1 MNKLFKIG
9 TLAVLT
15 CSLVFSTV
23 QETEATGNY
32 TRVSGSDRLSTA
44 IEISKKGWP
53 SGLEGERVV
62 IVARADNPADA
73 LSAASLSGSKDAPIL
88 LTYSNTISSKVLDEI
103 KRLSAVKVYVLGGEK
118 AISNTVV
125 NTLKSKG
132 LEVVRISGSK
142 RYQTASNINKVA
154 GTDTNSRAIVA
165 SGTSVADALSAS
177 TDSAINGV
185 PIYLVTKD
193 TIPVNLP
200 SNIKSVN
207 IYGGLGV
214 VSKTVEDLLKSKGI
228 SVKRYAGKD
237 RYDTNRLANANFQPN
252 NAILVRGTSVSTGK
266 EDYPDSV
273 AASGLA
279 HRKNAAIVLS
289 HNTNYNPNVRSLVNK
304 LGINNVFVLGGN
316 SAISNSIVAAY
327 QSSYPD
333 PIGKL
338 KITSLD
344 LEKDK
349 VVIKNE
355 DSRDLNLTGW
365 ILYSADGNQ
374 TFNFPD
380 NYVLKKGSSV
390 SIVSGRGAT
399 NNPPSQL
406 FWTGAYMW
414 ENEGDIARV
423 YNPLNGLVSEV
434 KK

>member
-1 MNKLFKIG
+1 MKKLLKIG

-15 CSLVFSTV
+15 GSLLFSSV
-23 QETEATGNY
+23 QETEATGSY
-32 TRVSGSDRLSTA
+32 IRISGSDRLSTA

-53 SGLEGERVV
+53 SGLAGERVV
-62 IVARADNPADA
+62 ILARADNPADA
-73 LSAASLSGSKDAPIL
+73 LSAASLSGAKDAPIL
-88 LTYSNTISSKVLDEI
+88 LTYTNTISTKVLDEI
-103 KRLSAVKVYVLGGEK
+103 RRLNTLKVYVLGGEK

-132 LEVVRISGSK
+132 LEVERIYGSE
-142 RYQTASNINKVA
+142 RYQTAYYINREA
-154 GTDTNSRAIVA
+154 GTDTNTRAIVA

-193 TIPVNLP
+193 TIPVNIP

-207 IYGGLGV
+207 IYGGTGV
-214 VSKTVEDLLKSKGI
+214 VSKKVEDILRSKGI

-237 RYDTNRLANANFQPN
+237 RYDTNRLALANFQPN

-289 HNTNYNPNVRSLVNK
+289 HNTNYIPGVKSLVNK
-304 LGINNVFVLGGN
+304 LGVYNIFVLGGN
-316 SAISNSIVAAY
+316 IAISSTLVSAY

-338 KITSLD
+338 QITSLD

-349 VVIKNE
+349 VVIKNV

-365 ILYSADGNQ
+365 RLYSADGGQ
-374 TFNFPD
+374 TFYFPN

-390 SIVSGRGAT
+390 TVVSGRGAT
-399 NNPPSQL
+399 HNPPSQL
-406 FWTGAYMW
+406 LWTNSYIW
-414 ENEGDIARV
+414 ENDGDIARV
-423 YNPLNGLVSEV
+423 INPLNGLVSEAR
-434 KK
+434 K

>member
-1 MNKLFKIG
+1 MKKLFKIG

-15 CSLVFSTV
+15 GSLLFSAV

-32 TRVSGSDRLSTA
+32 TRVSGSDRLATA

-53 SGLEGERVV
+53 SGLDGERVV
-62 IVARADNPADA
+62 ILARADNPADA
-73 LSAASLSGSKDAPIL
+73 LSAASLSGAKNAPIL
-88 LTYSNTISSKVLDEI
+88 LTYPNTISTKVLDEI
-103 KRLSAVKVYVLGGEK
+103 RRLNTVKVYVLGGEK

-132 LEVVRISGSK
+132 LEVERISGSE
-142 RYQTASNINKVA
+142 RYQTAYNINREA
-154 GTDTNSRAIVA
+154 GTDTNTRAIVA

-193 TIPVNLP
+193 TIPVNIP

-207 IYGGLGV
+207 IYGGTGV
-214 VSKTVEDLLKSKGI
+214 VSQKVEDSLRSKGI

-237 RYDTNRLANANFQPN
+237 RYDTNRLALANFQPN

-289 HNTNYNPNVRSLVNK
+289 HNTNYLPNVRILVNK
-304 LGINNVFVLGGN
+304 LGVYNVFVLGGT
-316 SAISNSIVAAY
+316 SAISNALVSAY

-333 PIGKL
+333 PLGKL
-338 KITSLD
+338 QITSLD
-344 LEKDK
+344 LDKDK
-349 VVIKNE
+349 VVIKNV

-365 ILYSADGNQ
+365 RLFSADGGQ
-374 TFNFPD
+374 TFYFPN

-390 SIVSGRGAT
+390 TIVSGRGAT
-399 NNPPSQL
+399 HNPPSQL
-406 FWTGAYMW
+406 LWTNAYIW
-414 ENEGDIARV
+414 ENDGDIARV

-434 KK
+434 RK

>member
-1 MNKLFKIG
+1 MKKLFKIG
-9 TLAVLT
+9 AFAVLT
-15 CSLVFSTV
+15 GTLLFSSV
-23 QETEATGNY
+23 QHTDATGSY
-32 TRVSGSDRLSTA
+32 TRVSGADRLSTA
-44 IEISKKGWP
+44 IEISKRGWP
-53 SGLEGERVV
+53 SGLDGERIV
-62 IVARADNPADA
+62 ILARADNPADA
-73 LSAASLSGSKDAPIL
+73 LSAASLSGAKDAPIL
-88 LTYSNTISSKVLDEI
+88 LTYPNSISNKVLDEI
-103 KRLSAVKVYVLGGEK
+103 RRLNTKKVYVLGGEQ
-118 AISNTVV
+118 AISNTVI

-132 LEVVRISGSK
+132 LEVERISGSQ
-142 RYQTASNINKVA
+142 RYQTAFNINKEA
-154 GTDTNSRAIVA
+154 GSDSNTRAIVA

-200 SNIKSVN
+200 SNIKSVH
-207 IYGGLGV
+207 IYGGTGV
-214 VSKTVEDLLKSKGI
+214 VSKKVEDTLRAKGI
-228 SVKRYAGKD
+228 SIKRYAGKD
-237 RYDTNRLANANFQPN
+237 RYDTNRLALANFKPN

-289 HNTNYNPNVRSLVNK
+289 HNTNYLPNVRSLVNK
-304 LGINNVFVLGGN
+304 LGVNSVFVLGGTN
-316 SAISNSIVAAY
+316 AISNTLVSAY

-338 KITSLD
+338 QITSLD

-349 VVIKNE
+349 VVIKNV

-365 ILYSADGNQ
+365 RLYSADGGQNF
-374 TFNFPD
+374 TFPN

-390 SIVSGRGAT
+390 TVVSGRGAID
-399 NNPPSQL
+399 NPPSQL
-406 FWTGAYMW
+406 LWTKSYMW
-414 ENEGDIARV
+414 ENDGDIARV

-434 KK
+434 RK

>member
-1 MNKLFKIG
+1 LKKLFKIG

-15 CSLVFSTV
+15 GSLLFSSV
-23 QETEATGNY
+23 QETEAAGSY

-53 SGLEGERVV
+53 SGLVGEKVV
-62 IVARADNPADA
+62 ILARADNPADA
-73 LSAASLSGSKDAPIL
+73 LSAASLSGAKDAPIL
-88 LTYSNTISSKVLDEI
+88 LTYSNTISNKVLDEI
-103 KRLSAVKVYVLGGEK
+103 KRLNTVKVYVLGGEK
-118 AISNTVV
+118 AINNNVV

-132 LEVVRISGSK
+132 LEVVRISGSE
-142 RYQTASNINKVA
+142 RYQTAFNINKEA
-154 GTDTNSRAIVA
+154 GTDSNTKAIVA

-200 SNIKSVN
+200 SNIKSVD

-214 VSKTVEDLLKSKGI
+214 VSKKVEDSLKSKGI
-228 SVKRYAGKD
+228 YIKRYAGTD
-237 RYDTNRLANANFQPN
+237 RYDTNRLALANFKPN
-252 NAILVRGTSVSTGK
+252 NSILVRGTSVTNGK

-273 AASGLA
+273 SASGLA

-289 HNTNYNPNVRSLVNK
+289 HNTNYIPNVRNLANK
-304 LGINNVFVLGGN
+304 LGVNSVFVLGGN
-316 SAISNSIVAAY
+316 SAISNSLVTAY

-365 ILYSADGNQ
+365 RLYSADGNQ

-390 SIVSGRGAT
+390 TIVSGRGAT

-414 ENEGDIARV
+414 ENDGDIAQV
-423 YNPLNGLVSEV
+423 YNPLNGIVSEV

>member
-1 MNKLFKIG
+1 MKKLFKIG

-15 CSLVFSTV
+15 GSLLFSSV
-23 QETEATGNY
+23 QETEAAGSY

-53 SGLEGERVV
+53 SGLVGEKVV
-62 IVARADNPADA
+62 ILARADNPADA
-73 LSAASLSGSKDAPIL
+73 LSAASLSGAKDAPIL
-88 LTYSNTISSKVLDEI
+88 LTYSNTISNKVLDEI
-103 KRLSAVKVYVLGGEK
+103 KRLNTVKVYVLGGEK
-118 AISNTVV
+118 AINNNVV

-132 LEVVRISGSK
+132 LEVVRISGSE
-142 RYQTASNINKVA
+142 RYQTAFNINKEA
-154 GTDTNSRAIVA
+154 GTDSNTKAIVA

-200 SNIKSVN
+200 SNIKSVD

-214 VSKTVEDLLKSKGI
+214 VSKKVEDSLKSKGI
-228 SVKRYAGKD
+228 YIKRYAGTD
-237 RYDTNRLANANFQPN
+237 RYDTNRLALANFKPN
-252 NAILVRGTSVSTGK
+252 NSILVRGTSVTNGK

-273 AASGLA
+273 SASGLA

-289 HNTNYNPNVRSLVNK
+289 HNTNYIPNVRNLANK
-304 LGINNVFVLGGN
+304 LGVNSVFVLGGN
-316 SAISNSIVAAY
+316 SAISNSLVTAY

-365 ILYSADGNQ
+365 RLYSADGNQ

-390 SIVSGRGAT
+390 TIVSGRGAT

-414 ENEGDIARV
+414 ENDGDIAQV
-423 YNPLNGLVSEV
+423 YNPLNGIVSEV